1 MQIAI
6 INGPN
11 LNLLGKRE
19 TDIYGNKDFDTFF
32 AQLKSKYNQLDLSLH
47 CALYSLWDFWKLSD
61 GHLRQSNL
69 FEHQKCC
76 FDLFWATLTFKKG
89 GSE

>member
-19 TDIYGNKDFDTFF
+19 TDIYGHEDFDTFF
-32 AQLKSKYNQLDLSLH
+32 AQLKSMAMKILTLSLPN
-47 CALYSLWDFWKLSD
+47 
-61 GHLRQSNL
+61 SNPNIIR
-69 FEHQKCC
+69 
-76 FDLFWATLTFKKG
+76 WI
-89 GSE
+89 